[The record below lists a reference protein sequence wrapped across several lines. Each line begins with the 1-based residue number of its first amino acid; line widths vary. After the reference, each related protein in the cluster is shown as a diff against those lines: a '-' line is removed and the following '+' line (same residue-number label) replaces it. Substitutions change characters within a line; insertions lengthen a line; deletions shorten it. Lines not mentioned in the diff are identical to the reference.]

1 MGQRRNPGAQ
11 QWQRKGQRHAL
22 MLQITL
28 PRLVRMR
35 QKQSSEHYNSL
46 LRRIIVEQRDGLVWG
61 FVCLNIGQQEMGGIM
76 KYAILGALSL
86 CATLSITGA
95 QAATATRAPFGQ
107 LADGT
112 KVEAVTLSNG
122 AGMSARIMSLG
133 ATLQSLI
140 VPDKAGH
147 KDDVVL
153 GYDTAQEYLGHPDY
167 FGASVGRYANRIA
180 KGKFTIDGKAYT
192 LATNDGPNS
201 LHGGA
206 KGFDKRMWK
215 IDSVSN
221 GPQAQVVFS
230 YVSADGEEGFPGELK
245 VTATY
250 SLNEQNEL
258 RLEYRATTSKPTV
271 LNLTNH
277 SYFNLSGNDAR
288 DVMGNLVTLHAARF
302 TPVDATLIPTG
313 ERRAVAGTVFDFRTP
328 HRVGDHIRDARDAQI
343 RYGRGYDHNFIVDGA
358 SGSLRPAA
366 VVEEP
371 VSGRVLEM
379 SVNAPGVQFY
389 TGNFLDGTFFG
400 KGQRSYRQGD
410 SICLEPGVF
419 PDSPNHPDF
428 PTSRLNPGQNYVNT
442 IVYKFSTK

>member
-1 MGQRRNPGAQ
+1 
-11 QWQRKGQRHAL
+11 
-22 MLQITL
+22 
-28 PRLVRMR
+28 
-35 QKQSSEHYNSL
+35 
-46 LRRIIVEQRDGLVWG
+46 
-61 FVCLNIGQQEMGGIM
+61 MGGIM
-76 KYAILGALSL
+76 KCAILGALSL
-86 CATLSITGA
+86 CAAASA
-95 QAATATRAPFGQ
+95 ADAATATRSSFGQ

-112 KVEAVTLSNG
+112 KVEAVTLTNG
-122 AGMSARIMSLG
+122 AGLSAKIMTLG
-133 ATLQSLI
+133 ATLQSLV
-140 VPDKAGH
+140 VPDKSGH

-153 GYDTAQEYLGHPDY
+153 GYDTAAEYLAHPDY

-180 KGKFTIDGKAYT
+180 KGKFSIDGKAYT
-192 LATNDGPNS
+192 LVTNDGPNS
-201 LHGGA
+201 LHGGT

-215 IDSVSN
+215 IDSVTS
-221 GPQAQVVFS
+221 GADAKVVFS
-230 YVSADGEEGFPGELK
+230 YISADGEEGFPGELK
-245 VTATY
+245 VTATW

-258 RLEYRATTSKPTV
+258 KLEYRATTSKPTV

-288 DVMGNLVTLHAARF
+288 DVMGNMVTLHAERF

-313 ERRAVAGTVFDFRTP
+313 ERRAVAGTPFDFRSA
-328 HRVGDHIRDARDAQI
+328 HRVGDRIRDAHDQQI

-358 SGSLRPAA
+358 AGSLRPAA
-366 VVEEP
+366 VVQEP
-371 VSGRVLEM
+371 VSGRTLEM
-379 SVNAPGVQFY
+379 SVSAPGVQFY

-428 PTSRLNPGQNYVNT
+428 PTSRLNPGQAYVNT